1 MKSLMATS
9 WRIRSR
15 SPRVGERR
23 EKAEHGDGEKKTFAK
38 RYKPSTNPHKWIKC
52 RDVYQSFIQEK
63 VHTHI
68 AVEDVR
74 LL

>member
-1 MKSLMATS
+1 MQSSEETKGGKQKRKTS
-9 WRIRSR
+9 K
-15 SPRVGERR
+15 GED

-52 RDVYQSFIQEK
+52 RDVYQSFIHEK